1 MLMKNPDLVRTFGRT
16 LAETEALSTEELIE
30 YQQVLLQ
37 RLLPNSCPRYDVLL
51 QNTVEF

>member
-1 MLMKNPDLVRTFGRT
+1 MKNFDLVRTFGRT

-37 RLLPNSCPRYDVLL
+37 RLLLHARDSNVLL